1 MILMWSIEGNK
12 FWRSVLLSDIV
23 CFLLFSFCTWT
34 KCKLW
39 DQCCSSRT
47 YFNECVFCA
56 CALFGANK
64 LTNGLNVVIRS
75 SHLYHSRNN
84 PRRNRW
90 ESFTISVELN
100 CESNWAANRTKCII
114 LTITLEEK
122 DDTHLRL
129 VSNWTAN
136 WTELNWTELKCVS
149 KWTANRTGLRTESH
163 ISPNRISY
171 LYRTE
176 SHIFK
181 RTELRTEVNFEPK
194 LIFAWLRRRDI
205 PTHSSELSISI
216 LNYYLYYEVIGCEYV
231 ALFFLM
237 SPWSKGN
244 SSGAQSSINSSK
256 VYTVS
261 GSVSVMSHYYG
272 VLSYS
277 R

>member
-1 MILMWSIEGNK
+1 MSNWTAN
-12 FWRSVLLSDIV
+12 RSELR
-23 CFLLFSFCTWT
+23 T
-34 KCKLW
+34 K
-39 DQCCSSRT
+39 
-47 YFNECVFCA
+47 
-56 CALFGANK
+56 
-64 LTNGLNVVIRS
+64 LNCELNRI
-75 SHLYHSRNN
+75 YHSRNN
-84 PRRNRW
+84 TRRKRW
-90 ESFTISVELN
+90 DSFTTGVELN
-100 CESNWAANRTKCII
+100 CE
-114 LTITLEEK
+114 
-122 DDTHLRL
+122 
-129 VSNWTAN
+129 
-136 WTELNWTELKCVS
+136 LN
-149 KWTANRTGLRTESH
+149 WTANRTGLRTESH

-171 LYRTE
+171 LHRTE

>member
-90 ESFTISVELN
+90 ESFTISIELN
-100 CESNWAANRTKCII
+100 CESNWTANRTKCII

-136 WTELNWTELKCVS
+136 WTELNWTEVRIEVNCEPN
-149 KWTANRTGLRTESH
+149 WTSNRISYFTEPNL
-163 ISPNRISY
+163 ISLPNRISY
-171 LYRTE
+171 FQTNWTANR
-176 SHIFK
+176 S
-181 RTELRTEVNFEPK
+181 ELRTE
-194 LIFAWLRRRDI
+194 
-205 PTHSSELSISI
+205 THICMTTTTRHS
-216 LNYYLYYEVIGCEYV
+216 
-231 ALFFLM
+231 
-237 SPWSKGN
+237 
-244 SSGAQSSINSSK
+244 
-256 VYTVS
+256 YT
-261 GSVSVMSHYYG
+261 
-272 VLSYS
+272 
-277 R
+277 